1 MRFHLK
7 SVLNYL
13 EPRIPYDVGFVHQNF
28 VVHLFSPYPLKQEFL
43 REVVTES
50 VIKSLFHPLHTWNK
64 TEEQALIK
72 TPSATH
78 IQALEQALEQTG
90 EYLKIYRDEHALG
103 EKRYEYQIDLRV
115 VRTIMCQVR
124 FAEDKKLVAQ
134 VLEKNYYVPLRM
146 IQKSINMQ
154 YGTMLSMW
162 RLIPVMKDFERQGRV
177 SSGDNAH
184 YRGRE
189 VLC

>member
-28 VVHLFSPYPLKQEFL
+28 VVHLFSSYPLKPEFL
-43 REVVTES
+43 QEVVTES
-50 VIKSLFHPLHTWNK
+50 VVKSLFHPLRTWNK

-78 IQALEQALEQTG
+78 IQALEQALEPT
-90 EYLKIYRDEHALG
+90 EKYLKIYRDERETG
-103 EKRYEYQIDLRV
+103 EKKYEYQIDLRV
-115 VRTIMCQVR
+115 VRTILCQVR
-124 FAEDKKLVAQ
+124 FEEDKKLVAR

-146 IQKSINMQ
+146 LQKSINMQ

-162 RLIPVMKDFERQGRV
+162 RLIPVMKDFERQGKV